1 MEAVTAAFNQE
12 KALEGAFSVIVLLR
26 RLIVN
31 STNIYLLSAAAAPAP
46 AAVPAGA
53 AVALAPQPQLLL
65 GGGLLLLPGLH
76 LPPPLLHSQDQARWV
91 QMQLSTFNSYSALKI
106 LF

>member
-1 MEAVTAAFNQE
+1 M
-12 KALEGAFSVIVLLR
+12 IVQLR
-26 RLIVN
+26 RLIVY

-76 LPPPLLHSQDQARWV
+76 LSPPLLHSEDQAG
-91 QMQLSTFNSYSALKI
+91 
-106 LF
+106 